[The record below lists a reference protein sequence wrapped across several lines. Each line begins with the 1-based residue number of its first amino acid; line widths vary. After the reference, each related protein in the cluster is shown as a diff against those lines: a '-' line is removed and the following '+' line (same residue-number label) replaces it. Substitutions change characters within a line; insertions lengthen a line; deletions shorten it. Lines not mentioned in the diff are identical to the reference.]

1 MPAQFQNQNF
11 TLKYL
16 FKVLYEDGSH
26 FDQTIDDV
34 SAIDPKRS
42 QFYDVLQ
49 SGKKIRSFG
58 IFGADHA
65 LVVDLRDGH
74 FELDGVAIH
83 PEILPPGPI
92 PLELIFFRQHQQD
105 MNVGYKVDNDL
116 KPVVTSE
123 TPGEHRCKYF
133 VGWQCSLN
141 GKGYKQVL
149 GLS

>member
-1 MPAQFQNQNF
+1 MPAQISNQNF
-11 TLKYL
+11 ILKYL
-16 FKVLYEDGSH
+16 FKVLYIDGSH
-26 FDQTIDDV
+26 FEQTSDDV
-34 SAIDPKRS
+34 SSIDPKRS

-65 LVVDLRDGH
+65 LIVDLRDGH
-74 FELDGVAIH
+74 FELDGVSIH
-83 PEILPPGPI
+83 PEILPPGPA
-92 PLELIFFRQHQQD
+92 PLDLIFFRQHEQD
-105 MNVGYKVDNDL
+105 MSISYEVDNDRN
-116 KPVVTSE
+116 PVE
-123 TPGEHRCKYF
+123 TGREAGEHRCKYF